1 MCHQSKSQDLRSTNS
16 RTKSHK
22 PINHVEEQSDSEVD
36 WVNAV
41 RKHESERK
49 YDDLKCEMLVGN
61 KTVAFQ
67 IDTGASVNILPV
79 HHAPYVHPT
88 NKKLTMWN
96 GNQFT
101 PVGVCRTKLQNP
113 KNNKRYSVEFV
124 VVEGDRTPLI
134 GLSAAEQ
141 MKLITVNNDKL
152 NRVLQVSDQ
161 SVTGQFTDVFD
172 GKLGRLEG
180 KVHLRV
186 RDEVYP
192 VVMPTRRMP
201 LAVRPK
207 LKAELERMTEAG
219 IIVPVTEPTPW
230 VSQMVATP
238 KKNGDIRICIDPR
251 ELNKALIRERFTL
264 PILDDALHELGQS
277 RFFSKAD
284 LSAGFHHVEL
294 DYESSLLTTFQ
305 TYYGRYRWTRLPFG
319 LSVSSEIF
327 GRKLLEALD
336 GLTGVICIAD
346 DVIVHGRD
354 EREHDARLAAFLQRC
369 RERGI
374 QLNRDKFV
382 LMNTEIT
389 FMGHRITSAG
399 LQADPEK
406 VKAITEM
413 KSPTNVEELR
423 RFLGLVNYLG
433 KFLPHF
439 SAVAEPLRNLT
450 KNQE

>member
-1 MCHQSKSQDLRSTNS
+1 MSAFENIT
-16 RTKSHK
+16 
-22 PINHVEEQSDSEVD
+22 
-36 WVNAV
+36 
-41 RKHESERK
+41 
-49 YDDLKCEMLVGN
+49 DLKCEMLVGD

-67 IDTGASVNILPV
+67 IDNGASVNILPV
-79 HHAPYVHPT
+79 NYAPYIHST
-88 NKKLTMWN
+88 CKKLTMWN

-101 PVGVCRTKLQNP
+101 PLGVCRTKLQNP

-141 MKLITVNNDKL
+141 MKLITINDDKL

-161 SVTGQFTDVFD
+161 AVTGQFD

-207 LKAELERMTEAG
+207 LKVELERMTEAG

-230 VSQMVATP
+230 VSQMVAMP
-238 KKNGDIRICIDPR
+238 KKNGDLRICIDPR
-251 ELNKALIRERFTL
+251 ELNKALIREHFTL

-284 LSAGFHHVEL
+284 LSAGFYHVEL
-294 DYESSLLTTFQ
+294 DYKSSLLTTFQ

-319 LSVSSEIF
+319 LSVSS
-327 GRKLLEALD
+327 
-336 GLTGVICIAD
+336 
-346 DVIVHGRD
+346 
-354 EREHDARLAAFLQRC
+354 
-369 RERGI
+369 
-374 QLNRDKFV
+374 
-382 LMNTEIT
+382 
-389 FMGHRITSAG
+389 
-399 LQADPEK
+399 
-406 VKAITEM
+406 
-413 KSPTNVEELR
+413 
-423 RFLGLVNYLG
+423 
-433 KFLPHF
+433 
-439 SAVAEPLRNLT
+439 
-450 KNQE
+450 

>member
-1 MCHQSKSQDLRSTNS
+1 MSGHHRPISRNDANIVVQITYSLKKNVQHGVVCAACSKRNHFAKVCQQSKSQDLRSTNS
-16 RTKSHK
+16 RTKSHR
-22 PINHVEEQSDSEVD
+22 PIHHVEEQSDSEVE
-36 WVNAV
+36 WVNAI
-41 RKHESERK
+41 HTQECSQK
-49 YDDLKCEMLVGN
+49 YNDLKCEMLVGN

-67 IDTGASVNILPV
+67 IDTGASINILPV
-79 HHAPYVHPT
+79 NYAPYIHST
-88 NKKLTMWN
+88 CKKLTMWN

-101 PVGVCRTKLQNP
+101 PLGVCRTKLQNP
-113 KNNKRYSVEFV
+113 KNNKRYSVEFF

-141 MKLITVNNDKL
+141 MKLITINDDKL

-161 SVTGQFTDVFD
+161 AVTGQFADVFD

-180 KVHLRV
+180 KVRLRV

-207 LKAELERMTEAG
+207 LKVELERMTEAG
-219 IIVPVTEPTPW
+219 TIVPVTEPTPW

-251 ELNKALIRERFTL
+251 KLNKAFIRERFTL

-284 LSAGFHHVEL
+284 LSAGFHRVEL

-305 TYYGRYRWTRLPFG
+305 TYYGRYRWTRLPFR

-327 GRKLLEALD
+327 GRKLF
-336 GLTGVICIAD
+336 GSS
-346 DVIVHGRD
+346 RW
-354 EREHDARLAAFLQRC
+354 
-369 RERGI
+369 
-374 QLNRDKFV
+374 
-382 LMNTEIT
+382 
-389 FMGHRITSAG
+389 
-399 LQADPEK
+399 
-406 VKAITEM
+406 
-413 KSPTNVEELR
+413 
-423 RFLGLVNYLG
+423 LVRSHL
-433 KFLPHF
+433 H
-439 SAVAEPLRNLT
+439 S
-450 KNQE
+450 